1 MKGALALAAL
11 LLATAAGLSAQEQV
25 ASASGAVL
33 RALDKTSGLTEDIEV
48 AAGTSV
54 AFGRITVAV
63 SDCRYPVDDPSS
75 NAYAHLTITHTS
87 SETPEFDGW
96 MVAQSPA
103 LSALDDPRYDVW
115 LLRCMS
121 N

>member
-1 MKGALALAAL
+1 MRAAFALAAGL
-11 LLATAAGLSAQEQV
+11 VASASALSAQEQV
-25 ASASGAVL
+25 ASAPGALL
-33 RALDKTSGLTEDIEV
+33 RALDKSSGVTEDIEI
-48 AAGTSV
+48 ATGTLV
-54 AFGRITVAV
+54 AFGRITVAL

-75 NAYAHLTITHTS
+75 NAFAHLTITHGNS
-87 SETPEFDGW
+87 ATPEFDGW

>member
-1 MKGALALAAL
+1 MRAALILAA
-11 LLATAAGLSAQEQV
+11 AFVAQTGAPSAQQV
-25 ASASGAVL
+25 ASAPVAEI
-33 RALDKTSGLTEDIEV
+33 RALDKTSGLTEDIEI
-48 AAGTSV
+48 ATGTSV

-75 NAYAHLTITHTS
+75 NAFAHLTITHS
-87 SETPEFDGW
+87 NSETPEFDGW

-115 LLRCMS
+115 LLRCKS
-121 N
+121 S